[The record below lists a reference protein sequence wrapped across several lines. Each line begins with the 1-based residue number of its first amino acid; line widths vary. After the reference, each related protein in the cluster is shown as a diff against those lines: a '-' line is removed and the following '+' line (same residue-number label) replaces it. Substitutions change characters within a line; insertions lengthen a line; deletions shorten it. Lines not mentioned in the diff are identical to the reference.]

1 MGIIRIKIYDKSPG
15 LHDGDQ
21 QHMRPKRSIYEDI
34 PLNLRSL
41 LTLSTLPLTAAALAL
56 PSMPTIAA
64 DEVNLYSARKEDLIK
79 PLLDR
84 FTEQTGIQVNLVT
97 GKADA
102 LLQRLKSEGIN
113 SPADLLLTVD
123 AGNLHRAKEAGVT
136 QPVDSE
142 ALTEAIPGNYRD
154 PDGHWFGLS
163 LRARPILYV
172 EGQVD
177 PSLLSTYEALAGP
190 DWKGRIC
197 IRSSDNVYNQS
208 LVASMISADGAEAA
222 EAWAEGIVANMARPP
237 KGGDRDQI
245 KAAAAGQCDIAI
257 ANTYYLAGML
267 ESSDAGEREPAQ
279 KMAVFWP
286 NQAANNQAAAGGTP
300 TEARGVHVNVSG
312 AAVTKGAKHKD
323 AAITLMEYLASPE
336 SQSWYAATNGEYPVR
351 KGVEISPVLA
361 EWGSF
366 QADDLN
372 LDQLGALNGEAVR
385 IMDRAGWK

>member
-1 MGIIRIKIYDKSPG
+1 MQR
-15 LHDGDQ
+15 
-21 QHMRPKRSIYEDI
+21 
-34 PLNLRSL
+34 LRL
-41 LTLSTLPLTAAALAL
+41 LALAVLPLTAAGLVL
-56 PSMPTIAA
+56 PNTSAVAA
-64 DEVNLYSARKEDLIK
+64 EEVNLYSARKEDLIK
-79 PLLDR
+79 PLLER
-84 FTEQTGIQVNLVT
+84 FTANTGIQVNLVT

-102 LLQRLKSEGIN
+102 LLQRLESEGIN

-123 AGNLHRAKEAGVT
+123 AGNLYRAKEAGVT
-136 QPVDSE
+136 QAITSA
-142 ALTEAIPGNYRD
+142 ALADAIPANYRD

-172 EGQVD
+172 RDRVE
-177 PSLLSTYEALAGP
+177 PSLLSTYEALAGA

-208 LVASMISADGAEAA
+208 LVASLISADGAEAT
-222 EAWAEGIVANMARPP
+222 EAWAAGIVANMARPP

-267 ESSDAGEREPAQ
+267 KSNDPGEREPAR

-286 NQAANNQAAAGGTP
+286 NQPGAGSSDA
-300 TEARGVHVNVSG
+300 EARGVHVNVSG
-312 AAVTKGAKHKD
+312 AAVTKGAKNKD
-323 AAITLMEYLASPE
+323 AAVELIEFLVGVEA
-336 SQSWYAATNGEYPVR
+336 QQWYAATNGEYPVR
-351 KGVEISPVLA
+351 AGVEISPVLA

-366 QADDLN
+366 KADGLN
-372 LDQLGALNGEAVR
+372 LDQLGALNAEAVR